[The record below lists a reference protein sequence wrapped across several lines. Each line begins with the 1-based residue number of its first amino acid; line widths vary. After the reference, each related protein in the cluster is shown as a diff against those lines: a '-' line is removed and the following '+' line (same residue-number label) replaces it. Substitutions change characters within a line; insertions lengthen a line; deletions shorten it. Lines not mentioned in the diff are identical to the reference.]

1 MRFLSKQYERSF
13 SFLRGTLGT
22 YIRNTS
28 IAFVVIILIAYVLCL
43 FVSDVMNGLVDFFS
57 AVVESSD
64 IVDEN
69 GGFSAASIFANNLSA
84 SAMSIVYGIIPLI
97 RLPALAIGL
106 NASVLGAVA
115 ALYQTNG
122 ISLLIFFTG
131 LLPHGIFE
139 FPALMIAFG
148 EGLYLC
154 AYVTQCIRRRPG
166 LPAASETVIDL
177 GRVYI
182 TVVVPLLFLASL
194 MEAYVT
200 PLCVMYVIQLLGG

>member
-1 MRFLSKQYERSF
+1 MRFLSEQYEKSF
-13 SFLRGTLGT
+13 SFLRGTLGI

-28 IAFVVIILIAYVLCL
+28 IAFLVIILISYALCL
-43 FVSDVMNGLVDFFS
+43 FVPEVMNALVDFFS
-57 AVVESSD
+57 AAVENSD
-64 IVDEN
+64 IVDED

-84 SAMSIVYGIIPLI
+84 AAMSILYGVIPLI

-115 ALYQTNG
+115 ALYQKNG
-122 ISLLIFFTG
+122 ISLLIFFTA

-139 FPALMIAFG
+139 LPALMIAFS

-154 AYVTQCIRRRPG
+154 ADVTMRVRRRPG
-166 LPAASETVIDL
+166 LAPASEMVIDL

-194 MEAYVT
+194 VEAYVT
-200 PLCVMYVIQLLGG
+200 PLCVEYVMRLLGG